1 LGTNK
6 PITRINAASLTD
18 QLPTKNIKIPVRLA
32 IFSMMLPTPDPFWGR
47 QHVKVKTQESKSQG
61 KTEVGENCS
70 RKIGERKKQSKK
82 RF

>member
-1 LGTNK
+1 MQHRSPANYPL
-6 PITRINAASLTD
+6 
-18 QLPTKNIKIPVRLA
+18 KNIKLPANLA
-32 IFSMMLPTPDPFWGR
+32 IFLNMLPIPDPFWGR